1 MNSTLRRTTLIG
13 ITALLVG
20 LATGGIAQA
29 NPSRAE
35 FIRRGDALC
44 TQTKKALAP
53 IRARAQ
59 AAKTL
64 PTDAK
69 WQAAAD
75 IWADQIAIQRRF
87 IAKFRAIGTPAG
99 DQSANSLVS
108 SMSRGLVLAVNVQR
122 GFADRHSA
130 RLPGALSSYV
140 TFTLNLNRRVA
151 AYGFRVCGR

>member
-59 AAKTL
+59 AANI
-64 PTDAK
+64 
-69 WQAAAD
+69 AD
-75 IWADQIAIQRRF
+75 GRQV
-87 IAKFRAIGTPAG
+87 AG
-99 DQSANSLVS
+99 
-108 SMSRGLVLAVNVQR
+108 RG
-122 GFADRHSA
+122 RH
-130 RLPGALSSYV
+130 LG
-140 TFTLNLNRRVA
+140 
-151 AYGFRVCGR
+151 